1 MHADQTNY
9 DKDINK
15 ISLFILENC
24 LLVNKVAKTNWQN
37 VFSKSFRVAEVYVF
51 PCFLVRSC

>member
-24 LLVNKVAKTNWQN
+24 LLANKVAKTN
-37 VFSKSFRVAEVYVF
+37 
-51 PCFLVRSC
+51 